1 MISGTTGLLIIV
13 AVMLIVIIRR
23 QLRQRA
29 AQDGER
35 LANSAQE
42 LELRLE
48 ETADRIVKRMG
59 NHVNHL
65 EVLIAEADEKI
76 AQMDDRIRRWEAV
89 SQTKPPEER
98 PVAAGKADFG
108 RAGRLEGRGVPSL
121 FAAPQKEGGA
131 RKERAPQKLSGVHE
145 KAAAMLKSGRTVDE
159 IARET
164 GLGKGAIFLIQ
175 EMYQSKKRDEL

>member
-1 MISGTTGLLIIV
+1 MISATTGLLIIV

-29 AQDGER
+29 EADDAR

-59 NHVNHL
+59 NHVDHL

-76 AQMDDRIRRWEAV
+76 AQLDERIRQWEAV
-89 SQTKPPEER
+89 SQAKPPEGLPARGKEAKPDRADR
-98 PVAAGKADFG
+98 PADFG
-108 RAGRLEGRGVPSL
+108 ASSL
-121 FAAPQKEGGA
+121 FAAPQGTGGK
-131 RKERAPQKLSGVHE
+131 RKERAPLKLSGVHE
-145 KAAAMLKSGRTVDE
+145 KAAAMLKNGRTVDE

-175 EMYQSKKRDEL
+175 EMCQVKKRDEL

>member
-29 AQDGER
+29 ARESDVM
-35 LANSAQE
+35 AASAQE
-42 LELRLE
+42 LQLQLE
-48 ETADRIVKRMG
+48 ETADRIIKRMG
-59 NHVNHL
+59 NHVDHL

-76 AQMDDRIRRWEAV
+76 ALFDEKIRRWESL
-89 SQTKPPEER
+89 SQVAETSDSCPAAKGQADSRRTDALAECSVPGFFGAAQRENEQER
-98 PVAAGKADFG
+98 LP
-108 RAGRLEGRGVPSL
+108 R
-121 FAAPQKEGGA
+121 
-131 RKERAPQKLSGVHE
+131 KLSGVHE
-145 KAAAMLKSGRTVDE
+145 KVATMLKNGKTMDE

-175 EMYQSKKRDEL
+175 EMAQTKKPEEL